1 MSVQPE
7 ESSPP
12 YVALAIATAGG
23 AGYVPFA
30 PGTAGTAV
38 GLALW
43 WVLPQ
48 SLALHAILIVAM
60 FVLGSWSGS
69 VAERH
74 FHKTDPG
81 HVVLDEVMGMFIT
94 LLMNP
99 VGWKGAL
106 VGFVLFRAF
115 DVVKPPPTNLFE
127 RLPGGVGIMADDAMA
142 GVYSNLALR
151 LLIVVVPIVRAYL

>member
-1 MSVQPE
+1 VSAPLE
-7 ESSPP
+7 RSSPP
-12 YVALAIATAGG
+12 FFALAIATAGG

-38 GLALW
+38 GLVLW
-43 WVLPQ
+43 WVLPR
-48 SLALHAILIVAM
+48 SLTLHVVLIVAM
-60 FVLGSWSGS
+60 FALGSWSGG

-81 HVVLDEVMGMFIT
+81 HVVLDEVMGMFVT

-115 DVVKPPPTNLFE
+115 DVVKPPPTNLLE

-142 GVYSNLALR
+142 GVYANLALR
-151 LLIVVVPIVRAYL
+151 LAIVARAFL

>member
-1 MSVQPE
+1 VSVPPE
-7 ESSPP
+7 KSSPP
-12 YVALAIATAGG
+12 VFALAIATAGG

-38 GLALW
+38 GLLLW
-43 WVLPQ
+43 WVLPK
-48 SLALHAILIVAM
+48 STPLHIALILVM

-74 FHKTDPG
+74 FRKTDPG
-81 HVVLDEVMGMFIT
+81 HVVLDEVMGMFVT

-115 DVVKPPPTNLFE
+115 DVVKPPPTNWFE
-127 RLPGGVGIMADDAMA
+127 RFPGGIGIMADDGMA

-151 LLIVVVPIVRAYL
+151 VILHVVRAYR